1 MRAMGHT
8 KGNGAFLRSQGLID
22 DQEPAPVPTATG
34 NNTKAAHRAGD
45 QAGSAQPHQHRDSSG
60 SDVLDVDPVDL
71 DGLER
76 DPLEKPARED
86 DPLTPDQLGPH
97 LLGTESFGTAI
108 SPPGWTSRRFTR
120 RPRAVVIEGPEHS
133 AETDRLEEELDIVA
147 RLCAPPD
154 LASLREVLA
163 RWRPKM
169 LLLKSSLDEVDY
181 WLLTSCIARRVQ
193 VWVLARPAYGLLG
206 TTSLHRFGGVPWLQL
221 RWPGQDLWA
230 ASVKRCID
238 LALTLLLAPL
248 LLPLMLVVAAAIS
261 LDGPPLY
268 FQERVGLGG
277 RRFRLVKFRTMRKYA
292 ERGTGPVL
300 AAADD
305 PRLTP
310 LGHVLRRLRIDE
322 LPQLWNIL
330 RGDMSLVGPRP
341 ERPEL
346 IRTFDTIPYYD
357 LRHLIR
363 PGLTGIAQLTGGYG
377 AGVED
382 KLRCDLL
389 YVACRSLGLDL
400 KLLGLTFREL
410 LRGFPRG

>member
-1 MRAMGHT
+1 MV
-8 KGNGAFLRSQGLID
+8 D
-22 DQEPAPVPTATG
+22 DQQPAPVATAIG
-34 NNTKAAHRAGD
+34 NNTKAAHRARD
-45 QAGSAQPHQHRDSSG
+45 RAGSAQPHHSRDVSAP
-60 SDVLDVDPVDL
+60 DVLDTEPVDLDRLERDL

-76 DPLEKPARED
+76 DPLGGTAPQNDLLA
-86 DPLTPDQLGPH
+86 PDQLGPH
-97 LLGTESFGTAI
+97 RLGTESLGTAT
-108 SPPGWTSRRFTR
+108 SPPLSWTSRRFTR
-120 RPRAVVIEGPEHS
+120 RPRVVVIEGPEHS
-133 AETDRLEEELDIVA
+133 TGPDRLEEELDIVA

-206 TTSLHRFGGVPWLQL
+206 STSLHRFGGVPWLQL

-230 ASVKRCID
+230 ASVKRGID

-261 LDGPPLY
+261 LDGFPLY

-277 RRFRLVKFRTMRKYA
+277 RRFRLVKFRTMRKCA
-292 ERGTGPVL
+292 ERDTGPVL
-300 AAADD
+300 ATPGD

-310 LGHVLRRLRIDE
+310 LGHLLRRLRIDE
-322 LPQLWNIL
+322 LPQLWNVL

-346 IRTFDTIPYYD
+346 IRTFDAIPHYD

-389 YVACRSLGLDL
+389 YVACRSLRLDL

>member
-1 MRAMGHT
+1 M
-8 KGNGAFLRSQGLID
+8 ID
-22 DQEPAPVPTATG
+22 DQEPAPVASAIS
-34 NNTKAAHRAGD
+34 NNTKAAHGGD
-45 QAGSAQPHQHRDSSG
+45 KAGSVQPHHHRDSSG
-60 SDVLDVDPVDL
+60 SDVLDAQPVDR
-71 DGLER
+71 DGLESDLDELDS
-76 DPLEKPARED
+76 DPLGETAPEKDLLA
-86 DPLTPDQLGPH
+86 PDQLAPDQFGPH
-97 LLGTESFGTAI
+97 RLGTEFLGTAT
-108 SPPGWTSRRFTR
+108 SPPLSWTSRRFTR

-133 AETDRLEEELDIVA
+133 AGTDRLEEELDIVA

-206 TTSLHRFGGVPWLQL
+206 STSLHRFGGVPWLQL

-230 ASVKRCID
+230 ASVKRGID

-248 LLPLMLVVAAAIS
+248 LLPLMLVVAAAICV
-261 LDGPPLY
+261 DGSPLY

-292 ERGTGPVL
+292 EHDTGPVL
-300 AAADD
+300 ATPGD

-310 LGHVLRRLRIDE
+310 LGHLLRRLRIDE

-346 IRTFDTIPYYD
+346 IRTFDSIPHYD

-389 YVACRSLGLDL
+389 YVACRSLRLDL